1 MRKSSKRSYSL
12 LSIVL
17 PALFLG
23 CGDSTSPAA
32 DMAVGNYT
40 AVYFVSTG
48 NSGQKDELLVGG
60 TLTLNLNANGT
71 TSGHLHMVAPGG
83 GPDFDADMAGTWTR
97 TGMTVDIDQP
107 ADTFVRD
114 MPFTLT
120 PNVGSWDLVGNE
132 TFSGTNIQLTL
143 SRT

>member
-1 MRKSSKRSYSL
+1 
-12 LSIVL
+12 
-17 PALFLG
+17 
-23 CGDSTSPAA
+23 
-32 DMAVGNYT
+32 
-40 AVYFVSTG
+40 
-48 NSGQKDELLVGG
+48 
-60 TLTLNLNANGT
+60 
-71 TSGHLHMVAPGG
+71 MVAPGG